1 MNVSTVLNAPSAIN
15 MQRLPP
21 FSLRRPGQS
30 PKNVELARRWLS
42 LGSIIADL
50 APKDGAPS
58 RLALLNISFGFLAQA
73 ATPWAARFWEQDAPP
88 GVQPVEWILGSRY
101 SVSSI
106 EDALQL
112 LHETQGL
119 VTTYAVT

>member
-21 FSLRRPGQS
+21 FSLRRTGQGS
-30 PKNVELARRWLS
+30 KNLELARQWLTR
-42 LGSIIADL
+42 GSIVADL
-50 APKDGAPS
+50 APKNGTPS
-58 RLALLNISFGFLAQA
+58 RLAHLNISFGFLAQA
-73 ATPWAARFWEQDAPP
+73 AMPWTVRFWEQDAPP

-112 LHETQGL
+112 LHETRGL
-119 VTTYAVT
+119 VTIYAVT